1 MEIMWRKFRES
12 FEKFIVQDLKKA
24 LNAEVEVGVIILTV
38 VGIESLSGYYAG
50 RKSDDETFKAFIDA
64 FMPEYSTHAVILYK
78 CIRNGLAHDY
88 IIKEYEGK
96 SFLFTRN
103 AGEKHLTPV
112 SQRNGWFYLN
122 RRQFSLDFLK
132 AQEYF
137 FEELEVNNELQE
149 KALSRLNK
157 KGFLDVFSFHVESI
171 FVDSGN
177 NEDEYNSA
185 TGTFSKGY

>member
-38 VGIESLSGYYAG
+38 IGIESLSGYFAG
-50 RKSDDETFKAFIDA
+50 KKSDGETFKAFIDA
-64 FMPEYSTHAVILYK
+64 FMPEYSAHTETLYK

-88 IIKEYEGK
+88 IIKEHDGK

-112 SQRNGWFYLN
+112 LHRNGWFYLN
-122 RRQFSLDFLK
+122 RRQFAIDFLG
-132 AQEYF
+132 AQKHF
-137 FEELEVNNELQE
+137 FQELEVNDELQE
-149 KALSRLNK
+149 RALSRLNK
-157 KGFLDVFSFHVESI
+157 KGFLDVFTFHVESI
-171 FVDSGN
+171 FVDSVN
-177 NEDEYNSA
+177 DEDEYNGA
-185 TGTFSKGY
+185 TGMISKR